1 MTKDQLLEKAN
12 SLPLAPGVYLMH
24 GRDGEVIY
32 VGKAKKLKNRVSQY
46 FQAGRGHN
54 LKTHAMVG
62 MVDDFDTIIVGSEFE
77 ALVLENALIKQYMP
91 RYNILLKDDKGYPF
105 VRLSREAYPKFSI
118 VSRAASDG
126 ARYYGP
132 YGGRFETRS
141 ALDAV
146 KAALHLPTCSKTF
159 PRDIGKERPCLNHH
173 MGRCDG
179 FCRTDMTEEEYNRRI
194 DLAVQ
199 LLEGKV
205 RLVTAQLEEEM
216 QAAAENLQFEAAA
229 ALRDRI
235 AAIKVLSKR
244 QKVFAGVCA
253 DTDVW
258 GLYLGAKCCF
268 AVLHYEDGQL
278 TGREAELFAASALED
293 EAEILSAL
301 LLQYYGGKAVLPR
314 EICIPAEI
322 EDQEVLE
329 QLLTEKAKRKVT
341 LRVPQRGDR
350 AQVLQM
356 AAANAREEAERQT
369 TTQER
374 SDRTLELLG
383 KMLGLAEA
391 PEWMESYDISNT
403 GADDIVASMVVF
415 HGSRPA
421 KERYRRFRI
430 KELSGH
436 PDDYKSMEEVLTRR
450 LTHYMEQDKKFMP
463 LPDVMLI
470 DGGEQH
476 AKVARRV
483 TERFGLA
490 IPIFGM
496 VKDDRHRTR
505 ALITPEGREIGIQG
519 TQAVFSLIGRIQ
531 EETHRFAITF
541 NRESHGK
548 SVRGSTLDGIPGV
561 GEVRRT
567 ALLKHFKSLKAIKE
581 ASLEELQAIV
591 PKNAAQAVYEWAHPT
606 PPASGSAQ
614 SDTVGTADDILK

>member
-24 GRDGEVIY
+24 GRDGDVIY

-54 LKTHAMVG
+54 VKTQTMVSL
-62 MVDDFDTIIVGSEFE
+62 VDDFDTIIVGSEFE

-105 VRLSREAYPKFSI
+105 VRLSREQYRRFSI
-118 VSRAASDG
+118 VSRVASDG
-126 ARYYGP
+126 ARYFGP
-132 YGGRFETRS
+132 YGGRLETRS
-141 ALDAV
+141 ALDAIRN
-146 KAALHLPTCSKTF
+146 ALHLPTCHKTF

-179 FCRTDMTEEEYNRRI
+179 FCRPEMSAEEYNRRI

-205 RLVTAQLEEEM
+205 RLVTAQLEKEM
-216 QAAAENLQFEAAA
+216 QEAAEALRFEEAA

-235 AAIKVLSKR
+235 QAIKVLGKR
-244 QKVFAGVCA
+244 QKVIAGVCA

-258 GLYLGAKCCF
+258 GLYLEAKCCF
-268 AVLHYEDGQL
+268 AVLHYEEGQL
-278 TGREAELFAASALED
+278 TGREAELFTASALDGEG
-293 EAEILSAL
+293 EILSAL
-301 LLQYYGGKAVLPR
+301 LLQYYGGRSALPR
-314 EICIPAEI
+314 EIYLPVEI

-329 QLLTEKAKRKVT
+329 QLLTEKAGHRVV

-350 AQVLQM
+350 AQVLQL

-369 TTQER
+369 SNQER
-374 SDRTLELLG
+374 AGRTMELLG
-383 KMLGLAEA
+383 KLMGLAEP
-391 PEWMESYDISNT
+391 PEWLESYDISNT

-415 HGSRPA
+415 QGSKPA
-421 KERYRRFRI
+421 KDRYRRFRI
-430 KELSGH
+430 KELDGH

-463 LPDVMLI
+463 LPDVFLI

-519 TQAVFSLIGRIQ
+519 NQAVFSLIGRIQ
-531 EETHRFAITF
+531 EETHRFAITY
-541 NRESHGK
+541 NRQSHGK

-561 GEVRRT
+561 GEARRI
-567 ALLKHFKSLKAIKE
+567 ALLKKFKSVRAIRE
-581 ASLEELQAIV
+581 ASLEELLAVV
-591 PKNAAQAVYEWAHPT
+591 PKNAAQAVYLWAHPA
-606 PPASGSAQ
+606 PEEP
-614 SDTVGTADDILK
+614 

>member
-1 MTKDQLLEKAN
+1 MTKEELLEKAN

-24 GRDGEVIY
+24 SRDGEVIY

-62 MVDDFDTIIVGSEFE
+62 QVDDFDTIIVGSEFE

-118 VSRAASDG
+118 VSRVSDDG
-126 ARYYGP
+126 ARYFGP

-146 KAALHLPTCSKTF
+146 RAALHLPTCTKTF

-179 FCRTDMTEEEYNRRI
+179 FCRAEMTAEEYNRRI

-199 LLEGKV
+199 LLEGKI
-205 RLVTAQLEEEM
+205 RLVTGTLEEEM
-216 QAAAENLQFEAAA
+216 QAAAENWNFEAAA

-258 GLYLGAKCCF
+258 GLYLGAKCCY
-268 AVLHYEDGQL
+268 AVLHYEDSQL
-278 TGREAELFAASALED
+278 TGREAELFSASGLEE

-301 LLQYYGGKAVLPR
+301 LLQYYGGKPVLPR
-314 EICIPAEI
+314 EICISAEI

-329 QLLTEKAKRKVT
+329 QLLTEQAGHKVS
-341 LRVPQRGDR
+341 LRVPQRGER
-350 AQVLQM
+350 VQVLQM

-369 TTQER
+369 TNQER
-374 SDRTLELLG
+374 IDKTLELLG
-383 KMLGLAEA
+383 KMLGLPEA
-391 PEWMESYDISNT
+391 PVWMESYDISNT
-403 GADDIVASMVVF
+403 GAEDIVASMVVF

-430 KELSGH
+430 KELEGH
-436 PDDYKSMEEVLTRR
+436 PDDYRSMEEVLTRR

-505 ALITPEGREIGIQG
+505 ALVTPEGREIGIKG
-519 TQAVFSLIGRIQ
+519 TQAVFTLIGRIQ

-548 SVRGSTLDGIPGV
+548 SVKGSALDNIPGV
-561 GEVRRT
+561 GEARRT
-567 ALLKHFKSLKAIKE
+567 ALLKRFKSLKAIKE
-581 ASLEELQAIV
+581 ASLEELQAAV
-591 PKNAAQAVYEWAHPT
+591 PKNAAAAVYQWAHST
-606 PPASGSAQ
+606 Q
-614 SDTVGTADDILK
+614 DD

>member
-24 GRDGEVIY
+24 GADGEVIY

-54 LKTHAMVG
+54 LKTHIMVNL
-62 MVDDFDTIIVGSEFE
+62 VDDFDTIIVGSEFE

-118 VSRAASDG
+118 VSRVSDDG
-126 ARYYGP
+126 ARYFGP
-132 YGGRFETRS
+132 YGGRNETRS
-141 ALDAV
+141 ALDAIR
-146 KAALHLPTCSKTF
+146 AALHLPACTKTF

-179 FCRTDMTEEEYNRRI
+179 FCRAELTAEEYNRRM

-199 LLEGKV
+199 LLEGKI
-205 RLVTAQLEEEM
+205 RLVTARLEEEM
-216 QAAAENLQFEAAA
+216 ERAAEELRFEEAAV
-229 ALRDRI
+229 LRDRI
-235 AAIKVLSKR
+235 GAIRVLSKR

-258 GLYLGAKCCF
+258 GLYLGTKCCY
-268 AVLHYEDGQL
+268 AVLHYEEGQL
-278 TGREAELFAASALED
+278 TGREAELFSASALD
-293 EAEILSAL
+293 DMAEILSAL
-301 LLQYYGGKAVLPR
+301 LLQYYGGRSVLPR
-314 EICIPAEI
+314 EIYLPTAI

-329 QLLTEKAKRKVT
+329 QLLTEKAGRRVSLK
-341 LRVPQRGDR
+341 VPQRGER

-356 AAANAREEAERQT
+356 AETNAREEAERQT
-369 TTQER
+369 SNQER
-374 SDRTLELLG
+374 SDKTLELLG
-383 KMLGLAEA
+383 RLLNLPEP

-421 KERYRRFRI
+421 KDRYRRFRI
-430 KELSGH
+430 KELDGH

-476 AKVARRV
+476 ARVARRV
-483 TERFGLA
+483 TEHFGLA

-505 ALITPEGREIGIQG
+505 ALVTPEGREIGIKG

-561 GEVRRT
+561 GEARRM
-567 ALLKHFKSLKAIKE
+567 ALLKQFKSLKAIRE
-581 ASLEELQAIV
+581 ASLEELQAVV
-591 PKNAAQAVYEWAHPT
+591 PKNAAQAVYDWAHPT
-606 PPASGSAQ
+606 EALTGSIQ
-614 SDTVGTADDILK
+614 SDT

>member
-1 MTKDQLLEKAN
+1 MTKEELLEKAN

-24 GRDGEVIY
+24 GKDGEVIY

-54 LKTHAMVG
+54 IKTHTMVG
-62 MVDDFDTIIVGSEFE
+62 LVDDFDTIIVGSEFE

-118 VSRAASDG
+118 VSRVCDDG
-126 ARYYGP
+126 ARYFGP
-132 YGGRFETRS
+132 YGMRQETRS
-141 ALDAV
+141 ALDAIR
-146 KAALHLPTCSKTF
+146 AALRLPTCSRTF

-179 FCRTDMTEEEYNRRI
+179 FCREEMTEEEYNRRI
-194 DLAVQ
+194 ELAVQ

-205 RLVTAQLEEEM
+205 RLVTARLMEEM
-216 QAAAENLQFEAAA
+216 EAAA
-229 ALRDRI
+229 AELRFEEAAVLRDRVN
-235 AAIKVLSKR
+235 AIKVLTKR
-244 QKVFAGVCA
+244 QKVLAGVCA

-258 GLYLGAKCCF
+258 GLYLGAKCCY

-278 TGREAELFAASALED
+278 TGREAELFSASSLD
-293 EAEILSAL
+293 DPAEILSAL
-301 LLQYYGGKAVLPR
+301 LLQYYGGRSVLPR
-314 EICIPAEI
+314 EICLPAGI

-329 QLLTEKAKRKVT
+329 QLLTEKAGRRT
-341 LRVPQRGDR
+341 ALRVPQRGER

-356 AAANAREEAERQT
+356 AETNAREEAERQT
-369 TTQER
+369 SSQER
-374 SDRTLELLG
+374 TDKTLELLG
-383 KMLGLAEA
+383 RLMGLPEP

-421 KERYRRFRI
+421 KDRYRRFRI
-430 KELSGH
+430 RGLDGH

-463 LPDVMLI
+463 LPDVLLI

-490 IPIFGM
+490 IPVFGM

-505 ALITPEGREIGIQG
+505 ALVTPEGREIGVKG
-519 TQAVFSLIGRIQ
+519 TQAVFALIGRIQ

-548 SVRGSTLDGIPGV
+548 SVRGSTLDAIPGV
-561 GEVRRT
+561 GEVRRS
-567 ALLKHFKSLKAIKE
+567 ALLKRFKSLKAIRE
-581 ASLEELQAIV
+581 ASLEELQAVV
-591 PKNAAQAVYEWAHPT
+591 PKNTAAAVYQWAHST
-606 PPASGSAQ
+606 Q
-614 SDTVGTADDILK
+614 DT

>member
-24 GRDGEVIY
+24 DKNDEIIY

-54 LKTHAMVG
+54 LKTQTMVG
-62 MVDDFDTIIVGSEFE
+62 LVDTFDTIIVGSEFE
-77 ALVLENALIKQYMP
+77 ALVLENALIKQHMP

-118 VSRAASDG
+118 VSRVSNDG
-126 ARYYGP
+126 ARYFGP
-132 YGGRFETRS
+132 YGMRQETRS

-146 KAALHLPTCSKTF
+146 RAALHLPTCHKTF

-179 FCRTDMTEEEYNRRI
+179 FCRSEMSCEEYNRRI

-199 LLEGKV
+199 ILEGKI
-205 RLVTAQLEEEM
+205 RLVTAQLQEQMES
-216 QAAAENLQFEAAA
+216 AAESLKFEEAA

-258 GLYLGAKCCF
+258 GLYLGAKCCY
-268 AVLHYEDGQL
+268 AVLHYEEGQL
-278 TGREAELFAASALED
+278 TGREAELFPPAALE
-293 EAEILSAL
+293 EESEVLSAL
-301 LLQYYGGKAVLPR
+301 LLQYYGSKSVLPR
-314 EICIPAEI
+314 EVCIPTEI

-329 QLLTEKAKRKVT
+329 QLLTEKAKRKVS
-341 LRVPQRGDR
+341 LRVPQRGER
-350 AQVLQM
+350 AQVMQM
-356 AAANAREEAERQT
+356 AAANAKEEAERQT
-369 TTQER
+369 SSQER

-383 KMLGLAEA
+383 KMMGLADA

-415 HGSRPA
+415 HGSKPA
-421 KERYRRFRI
+421 KDRYRKFRI
-430 KELSGH
+430 RDVEGH
-436 PDDYKSMEEVLTRR
+436 PDDYRSMEEVLTRR

-483 TERFGLA
+483 TEHFGLA

-505 ALITPEGREIGIQG
+505 ALITPEGREIGIQNV
-519 TQAVFSLIGRIQ
+519 QAVFSLIGRIQ

-548 SVRGSTLDGIPGV
+548 SVKGSALDEIQGIGAA
-561 GEVRRT
+561 RRA
-567 ALLKHFKSLKAIKE
+567 ALLKHFKSIKAIKD
-581 ASLEELQAIV
+581 ASFEDLQKVV
-591 PKNAAQAVYEWAHPT
+591 PKNAALAVYVWAHTSEPSGEN
-606 PPASGSAQ
+606 PPAGV
-614 SDTVGTADDILK
+614 SDGILK

>member
-1 MTKDQLLEKAN
+1 MTKEELLEKAN

-24 GRDGEVIY
+24 GKDGTVIY

-54 LKTHAMVG
+54 LKTQTMVSL
-62 MVDDFDTIIVGSEFE
+62 VDEFDTIIVGSEFE

-105 VRLSREAYPKFSI
+105 VRLSREQYRRFSI
-118 VSRAASDG
+118 VSRVASDG
-126 ARYYGP
+126 ARYFGP
-132 YGGRFETRS
+132 YGGRLETRS
-141 ALDAV
+141 ALDAIRN
-146 KAALHLPTCSKTF
+146 ALHLPTCHKTF

-179 FCRTDMTEEEYNRRI
+179 FCRPEMSAEEYNRRI

-205 RLVTAQLEEEM
+205 RLVTAQLEKEM
-216 QAAAENLQFEAAA
+216 QEAAEALRFEEAA

-235 AAIKVLSKR
+235 QAIKVLGKR
-244 QKVFAGVCA
+244 QKVIAGVCA

-258 GLYLGAKCCF
+258 GLYLEAKCCF
-268 AVLHYEDGQL
+268 AVLHYEEGQL
-278 TGREAELFAASALED
+278 TGREAELFTASALDGEG
-293 EAEILSAL
+293 EILSAL
-301 LLQYYGGKAVLPR
+301 LLQYYGGRSALPR
-314 EICIPAEI
+314 EIYLPVEI

-329 QLLTEKAKRKVT
+329 QLLTEKAGHRVV

-350 AQVLQM
+350 AQVLQL

-369 TTQER
+369 SNQER
-374 SDRTLELLG
+374 AGRTMELLG
-383 KMLGLAEA
+383 KLMGLAEP
-391 PEWMESYDISNT
+391 PERLESYDISNT

-415 HGSRPA
+415 QGSKPA
-421 KERYRRFRI
+421 KDRYRRFRI
-430 KELSGH
+430 KELDGH

-463 LPDVMLI
+463 LPDVFLI

-519 TQAVFSLIGRIQ
+519 NQAVFSLIGRIQ
-531 EETHRFAITF
+531 EETHRFAITY
-541 NRESHGK
+541 NRQSHGK

-561 GEVRRT
+561 GEARRI
-567 ALLKHFKSLKAIKE
+567 ALLKKFKSVRAIRE
-581 ASLEELQAIV
+581 ASLEELLAVV
-591 PKNAAQAVYEWAHPT
+591 PKNAAQAVYLWAHPA
-606 PPASGSAQ
+606 PEEP
-614 SDTVGTADDILK
+614 

>member
-1 MTKDQLLEKAN
+1 MTKEELLEKAN

-24 GRDGEVIY
+24 DKEGTVIY
-32 VGKAKKLKNRVSQY
+32 VGKAKRLKNRVSQY

-54 LKTHAMVG
+54 LKTQTMVKL
-62 MVDDFDTIIVGSEFE
+62 VDTFDTIVVGSEFE

-118 VSRAASDG
+118 VSRVSDDG
-126 ARYYGP
+126 AKYYGP

-146 KAALHLPTCSKTF
+146 RAALHLPTCSKTF

-179 FCRTDMTEEEYNRRI
+179 FCRAEMTQDEYGRRI

-216 QAAAENLQFEAAA
+216 GRAAEELKFEEAA

-258 GLYLGAKCCF
+258 GLYLGAKCCY
-268 AVLHYEDGQL
+268 AALHYEDGQL
-278 TGREAELFAASALED
+278 TGREAELFASSGLED

-301 LLQYYGGKAVLPR
+301 LLQYYGGKPVLPR
-314 EICIPAEI
+314 EICIPVEI

-329 QLLTEKAKRKVT
+329 QLLAEKAGHRVSI
-341 LRVPQRGDR
+341 RVPQRGER
-350 AQVLQM
+350 AQVLAM

-369 TTQER
+369 TSQER
-374 SDRTLELLG
+374 ADRTLELLG
-383 KMLGLAEA
+383 KLLSLQST
-391 PEWMESYDISNT
+391 PEWLESYDISNT
-403 GADDIVASMVVF
+403 GSEDIVASMVVF

-430 KELSGH
+430 KELEGH

-505 ALITPEGREIGIQG
+505 ALVTPEGREIGIKG

-548 SVRGSTLDGIPGV
+548 SVKGSTLDSIPGV
-561 GEVRRT
+561 GEARRT
-567 ALLKHFKSLKAIKE
+567 ALLKRFKSLKAIKE
-581 ASLEELQAIV
+581 ASLEELQAVV
-591 PKNAAQAVYEWAHPT
+591 PKNAAAAVYQWAHST
-606 PPASGSAQ
+606 Q
-614 SDTVGTADDILK
+614 DD

>member
-1 MTKDQLLEKAN
+1 MTKEELLEKAN

-24 GRDGEVIY
+24 GKDGTVIY

-54 LKTHAMVG
+54 LKTQTMVSL
-62 MVDDFDTIIVGSEFE
+62 VDEFDTIIVGSEFE

-105 VRLSREAYPKFSI
+105 VRLSREQYRRFSI
-118 VSRAASDG
+118 VSRVASDG
-126 ARYYGP
+126 ARYFGP
-132 YGGRFETRS
+132 YGGRLETRS
-141 ALDAV
+141 ALDAIRN
-146 KAALHLPTCSKTF
+146 ALHLPTCHKTF

-179 FCRTDMTEEEYNRRI
+179 FCRPEMSAEEYNRRI

-205 RLVTAQLEEEM
+205 RLVTAQLEKEM
-216 QAAAENLQFEAAA
+216 QEAAEALRFEEAA

-235 AAIKVLSKR
+235 QAIKVLGKR
-244 QKVFAGVCA
+244 QKVIAGVCA

-258 GLYLGAKCCF
+258 GLYLEAKCCF
-268 AVLHYEDGQL
+268 AVLHYEEGQL
-278 TGREAELFAASALED
+278 TGREAELFTASALDGEG
-293 EAEILSAL
+293 EILSAL
-301 LLQYYGGKAVLPR
+301 LLQYYGGRSALPR
-314 EICIPAEI
+314 EIYLPVEI

-329 QLLTEKAKRKVT
+329 QLLTEKAGHRVV

-350 AQVLQM
+350 AQVLQL

-369 TTQER
+369 SNQER
-374 SDRTLELLG
+374 AGRTMELLG
-383 KMLGLAEA
+383 KLMGLAEP
-391 PEWMESYDISNT
+391 PEWLESYDISNT

-415 HGSRPA
+415 QGSKPA
-421 KERYRRFRI
+421 KDRYRRFRI
-430 KELSGH
+430 KELDGH

-463 LPDVMLI
+463 LPDVFLI

-519 TQAVFSLIGRIQ
+519 NQAVFSLIGRIQ
-531 EETHRFAITF
+531 EETHRFAITY
-541 NRESHGK
+541 NRQSHGK

-561 GEVRRT
+561 GEARRI
-567 ALLKHFKSLKAIKE
+567 ALLKKFKSVRAIRE
-581 ASLEELQAIV
+581 ASLEELLAVV
-591 PKNAAQAVYEWAHPT
+591 PKNAAQAVYLWAHPA
-606 PPASGSAQ
+606 PEEP
-614 SDTVGTADDILK
+614 